1 MSDPLRSRK
10 PRDERTEETVSE
22 PGSSRRLEATVRG
35 RVQGV
40 GFRWFV
46 SRVASRLE
54 LDGWVSNRSDGSV
67 QVVAEGPEPA
77 LESLLVALERG
88 PQGAHVDRVDV
99 RHGEATA
106 RLQGFEIRTGSHSG
120 D

>member
-1 MSDPLRSRK
+1 MRSQ
-10 PRDERTEETVSE
+10 DAQGE
-22 PGSSRRLEATVRG
+22 SSVDHAESQGALQRLEATVRG

-67 QVVAEGPEPA
+67 QVVAEGRSDA
-77 LESLLVALERG
+77 LEQLLAAVQRG
-88 PQGAHVDRVDV
+88 PSGASVERVDV
-99 RHGEATA
+99 VRGPATGSF
-106 RLQGFEIRTGSHSG
+106 QGFEIRSGSHSG